1 MIYDIVV
8 IGGGISGMTSL
19 LAPLENNIKNILI
32 IERESS
38 LGGILNQCISNR
50 YGKKIIGTDVTGPEL
65 VAIVE
70 SILKKHNI
78 KTKLNTE
85 VLNISDNKEIKYV
98 NSEEGVQTIKAK
110 SIILATGCREKFTGS
125 ISIALNR
132 FTGIYTIGNTQKI
145 VNLDGHL
152 PGKSPV
158 IVANSNWALSIVRR
172 LAIEGAN
179 IKAVIINDENGFK
192 LNEYYKE
199 IMEEMNILVL
209 FNSKVEEIYGERR
222 IEGVKIYSEDV
233 NKRSLIA
240 CDSLIIS
247 VAYYPEIDIIK
258 NTTIDL
264 KKENFAP
271 CISNY
276 ETSVDGIFACGN
288 LVYGTNALE
297 HDDID
302 GLSAGKAVT
311 EYLLKKRI
319 D

>member
-8 IGGGISGMTSL
+8 IGGGISGMTAL
-19 LAPLENNIKNILI
+19 LATLENNINNILI

-38 LGGILNQCISNR
+38 LGGVLNQCISNR

-70 SILKKHNI
+70 SLIKKHNI
-78 KTKLNTE
+78 EIKLNTE
-85 VLNISDNKEIKYV
+85 VLNITDNKEIRYV
-98 NSEEGVQTIKAK
+98 NPEEGVQVIKAK

-125 ISIALNR
+125 IPIALNR
-132 FTGIYTIGNTQKI
+132 FAGVYTIGNTQKI

-158 IVANSNWALSIVRR
+158 VLASSNWALSIVRR

-192 LNEYYKE
+192 LNEYYRE

-209 FNSKVEEIYGERR
+209 FNSKIEEVYGEKR
-222 IEGVKIYSEDV
+222 IEGVKIYSEDI

-247 VAYYPEIDIIK
+247 LSYYPEIDIIK
-258 NTTIDL
+258 NTSIDI
-264 KKENFAP
+264 KKDNFAP
-271 CISNY
+271 CIKNY
-276 ETSVDGIFACGN
+276 ETSVEGIFACGN
-288 LVYGTNALE
+288 LIYGTDALKY
-297 HDDID
+297 DDID
-302 GLSAGKAVT
+302 GLNAGKVVA
-311 EYLLKKRI
+311 EYLLNKRI
-319 D
+319 N

>member
-32 IERESS
+32 IERENS

-70 SILKKHNI
+70 SILKKHNV

-98 NSEEGVQTIKAK
+98 NSDEGVQTIKAK
-110 SIILATGCREKFTGS
+110 SIILANGCREKFIGS
-125 ISIALNR
+125 ISIPLNR
-132 FTGIYTIGNTQKI
+132 FTGVYTIGNTQKI

-172 LAIEGAN
+172 LAIEGAD

-192 LNEYYKE
+192 LNDYYKE
-199 IMEEMNILVL
+199 IMEEMNIPVL
-209 FNSKVEEIYGERR
+209 FNSKIEEIYGEKR
-222 IEGVKIYSEDV
+222 IEGIKIYSEDV
-233 NKRSLIA
+233 NKRSLVA

-247 VAYYPEIDIIK
+247 VSYYPETDIIK
-258 NTTIDL
+258 NTSINIE
-264 KKENFAP
+264 KENFAP
-271 CISNY
+271 CINNY
-276 ETSVDGIFACGN
+276 ETSVAGIFACGN
-288 LVYGTNALE
+288 LVYGTDALK

-302 GLSAGKAVT
+302 GLKAGKAVT
-311 EYLLKKRI
+311 EYLLKKTI
-319 D
+319 N

>member
-8 IGGGISGMTSL
+8 IGGGISGMTAL
-19 LAPLENNIKNILI
+19 LAPLENNINNILI

-70 SILKKHNI
+70 SLIKKRNI
-78 KTKLNTE
+78 EIKLNTE
-85 VLNISDNKEIKYV
+85 VLNITDNKEIRYV
-98 NSEEGVQTIKAK
+98 NPEEGVQVIKAK

-125 ISIALNR
+125 IQIALNR
-132 FTGIYTIGNTQKI
+132 FAGVYTIGNTQKI

-158 IVANSNWALSIVRR
+158 VLASSNWALSIVRR

-192 LNEYYKE
+192 LNEYYRE

-209 FNSKVEEIYGERR
+209 FNSKIEEVYGERR
-222 IEGVKIYSEDV
+222 IEGVKIYSEDI

-247 VAYYPEIDIIK
+247 LSYYPEIDIIK
-258 NTTIDL
+258 NTSIDIE
-264 KKENFAP
+264 KDNFAP
-271 CISNY
+271 CIKDY
-276 ETSVDGIFACGN
+276 QTSVKGIFACGN
-288 LVYGTNALE
+288 LIYGTDALKY
-297 HDDID
+297 DDID
-302 GLSAGKAVT
+302 GLNAGKAVA
-311 EYLLKKRI
+311 EYLLNKRI
-319 D
+319 N